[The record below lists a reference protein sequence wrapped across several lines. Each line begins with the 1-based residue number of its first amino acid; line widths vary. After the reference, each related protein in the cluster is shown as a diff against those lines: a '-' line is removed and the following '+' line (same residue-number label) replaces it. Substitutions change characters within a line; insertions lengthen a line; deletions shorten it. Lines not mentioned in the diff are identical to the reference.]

1 MVKMATVCFQKKKNT
16 TDAYVFLSTYLIS
29 ISLIIAAPTHRTV
42 IKIRVN
48 KCIISTLSWYQP
60 GKKTAATE
68 YEKNKFDLTMLL
80 SLESDINVVKI
91 ATFQ

>member
-1 MVKMATVCFQKKKNT
+1 MVKMATVCFQKKNT

-29 ISLIIAAPTHRTV
+29 ISLIIAAPTHCTV

-68 YEKNKFDLTMLL
+68 YEKNKFDLTMFL

-91 ATFQ
+91 ATFH

>member
-1 MVKMATVCFQKKKNT
+1 MVKMANVCFQKKKKYNGCI
-16 TDAYVFLSTYLIS
+16 YLLVTYLIS
-29 ISLIIAAPTHRTV
+29 ISLIIAAPTHCTV
-42 IKIRVN
+42 IKVRVN